1 MKKLR
6 VGAVVAV
13 TGVAVAMT
21 GCASSNSGGSA
32 DGDTIVVDMWAGS
45 ESDVD
50 ALEAQV
56 AFAQEQ
62 NPDITIKL
70 QTSPWS
76 DFFTKLT
83 TNMASGNM
91 ACVTGM
97 SGAQLGGVHGRF
109 PRAQRGRPQDGR
121 HRLG

>member
-6 VGAVVAV
+6 VGAAIAVA
-13 TGVAVAMT
+13 GVAVAMT
-21 GCASSNSGGSA
+21 GCASGDAGGSA

-62 NPDITIKL
+62 NPDIKIKL

-91 ACVTGM
+91 AL
-97 SGAQLGGVHGRF
+97 SLIHI
-109 PRAQRGRPQDGR
+109 
-121 HRLG
+121 

>member
-6 VGAVVAV
+6 VGAVAAVA
-13 TGVAVAMT
+13 GVAVAMT
-21 GCASSNSGGSA
+21 GCASSGGSGGSA

-50 ALEAQV
+50 ALEAQIE
-56 AFAQEQ
+56 FAQKQ
-62 NPDITIKL
+62 NPDIKIKL

-91 ACVTGM
+91 ACITGM
-97 SGAQLGGVHGRF
+97 SSRTS
-109 PRAQRGRPQDGR
+109 RS
-121 HRLG
+121 

>member
-13 TGVAVAMT
+13 AGVAVAMT
-21 GCASSNSGGSA
+21 GCASGNGAGGSA

-62 NPDITIKL
+62 NPDI
-70 QTSPWS
+70 
-76 DFFTKLT
+76 
-83 TNMASGNM
+83 
-91 ACVTGM
+91 
-97 SGAQLGGVHGRF
+97 
-109 PRAQRGRPQDGR
+109 
-121 HRLG
+121 